1 MSSLVFS
8 WPCLGVGKLRRR
20 AAEADAAAAGFKL
33 GVCDLDE
40 IDLDEAGR
48 LLIEFGGRAYMI
60 EVELDSLPSKTGTG
74 EATQGNNL
82 LKKCLRR
89 QLRRDT

>member
-8 WPCLGVGKLRRR
+8 WPCLGVGKRRR
-20 AAEADAAAAGFKL
+20 ADGVEADAAAADFKL

-40 IDLDEAGR
+40 IDPDEAPAGR

-74 EATQGNNL
+74 EASQGNNL
-82 LKKCLRR
+82 LKK
-89 QLRRDT
+89 